1 MPSIV
6 GLYSLAISFEGI
18 AFVFIINFPKTF
30 TQNVKEKKTPV
41 VFI

>member
-1 MPSIV
+1 MPSII

-30 TQNVKEKKTPV
+30 IQNVKEKNPV